1 MKIYVK
7 LLKEKHEKHLKKSC
21 SKKNLPKK
29 KLSSEK
35 KSFISNILKIVE
47 DLVLRK
53 SKSNNDKS
61 SKGGF

>member
-1 MKIYVK
+1 MKIYIK

-47 DLVLRK
+47 DFLRK